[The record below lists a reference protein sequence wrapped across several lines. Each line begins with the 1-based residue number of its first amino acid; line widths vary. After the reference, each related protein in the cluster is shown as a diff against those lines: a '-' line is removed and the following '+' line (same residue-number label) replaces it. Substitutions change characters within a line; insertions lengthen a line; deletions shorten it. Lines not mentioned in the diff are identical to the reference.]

1 MAKKYD
7 IDIDSFIGD
16 WNCNKRNIK
25 RQLNDLGEKE
35 ITVRVNSLGGDV
47 DTALDIAAQFEA
59 HGNIVC
65 DLYAFNAS
73 AATILTMGAK
83 KVRMHENGMYLI
95 HKAMVWVDEFGHMNE
110 DDLDIII
117 EKLKN
122 KQQDSAVVT
131 LNIAKMYAKKSGKS
145 IQEILNL
152 MKQERWLDA
161 DTAKDWGF
169 VDETFT
175 GAIPAKKQMDIAAM
189 LNSADLPLP
198 DNFSETE
205 KESESLTRK
214 DFINEI
220 ITGIKNF
227 FTNDKSEN
235 MSKTTIQAALVLAIL
250 NLESMEAT
258 DGNVS
263 LTSDQITEIENAIA
277 GKNGEIDTLKNQLAA
292 KETEIANLKTE
303 MENQKNAPGDTTRE
317 VNKENDEI
325 ANEDEGVFDNS
336 VIESAKA
343 LYDALP

>member
-16 WNCNKRNIK
+16 WNCNKRNVK

-131 LNIAKMYAKKSGKS
+131 LNIAKMYAKKSGKT

-161 DTAKDWGF
+161 NAAKEWGF
-169 VDETFT
+169 VDETFF
-175 GAIPAKKQMDIAAM
+175 GSIPAKKQPDMVEM
-189 LNSADLPLP
+189 LNIANLPIP
-198 DNFSETE
+198 ENFSQEE
-205 KESESLTRK
+205 NESEPQ
-214 DFINEI
+214 
-220 ITGIKNF
+220 G
-227 FTNDKSEN
+227 KSWTDLLNYLRNIFSNHKPEN
-235 MSKTTIQAALVLAIL
+235 QMNKTMIQAALLLSIL
-250 NLESMEAT
+250 NVENLEAT

-263 LTSDQITEIENAIA
+263 LTSDQITEIENAIS
-277 GKNGEIDTLKNQLAA
+277 GKDAEIATLKNQLSQ

-303 MENQKNAPGDTTRE
+303 IENKKNAPGDTTRD
-317 VNKENDEI
+317 VNKDNDEI
-325 ANEDEGVFDNS
+325 DNDDEYVFDNS
-336 VIESAKA
+336 AVEAAKA